1 MRRQSRLGTAGNAPR
16 TVVEEI
22 APVKKTVFFIVF
34 VLTLMQPSLRAN
46 TFFLYIEESC
56 NGERG
61 LFLTGAREGI
71 LDTFFENDQ
80 IIYDDMA
87 DKGRGD
93 RLDSGDIVHPLSTA
107 RRGGADF
114 LLAVAI
120 QSHVEKSSPEPK
132 APENIKSSCA
142 YYLYEVGTGRLLTK
156 GSYRMEKTG
165 LAEKK
170 EWDEMGFELGRTISR
185 SLSGFFTP

>member
-1 MRRQSRLGTAGNAPR
+1 MKKN
-16 TVVEEI
+16 VVL
-22 APVKKTVFFIVF
+22 VVL
-34 VLTLMQPSLRAN
+34 VLTLVQPSLLAN

-80 IIYDDMA
+80 IIYDDME

-93 RLDSGDIVHPLSTA
+93 RLETQDIDNPLSTA

-132 APENIKSSCA
+132 SPENIRSSCA

-170 EWDEMGFELGRTISR
+170 ERDEMGFELGRTISR
-185 SLSGFFTP
+185 GLSGFFTP